1 MTAIISRL
9 ALPKLADALDAV
21 PETMSDV
28 IGEIDAPQEAA
39 PRPTRPL
46 HLRLTHDE
54 VHRIRTAAAEWEQT
68 ISQSCWPACTTQQQT

>member
-21 PETMSDV
+21 HETMSEI

-39 PRPTRPL
+39 P
-46 HLRLTHDE
+46 
-54 VHRIRTAAAEWEQT
+54 
-68 ISQSCWPACTTQQQT
+68 SSS